1 MQKGNELEVDGM
13 GSNAAKKM
21 RAIDIE
27 EKSVTGSDRPTE
39 RRSKK
44 SKKSEKPESPKTK
57 LTPKQMEETILEH
70 REHGRR
76 LAWSFLSS
84 WRIRMPQDE
93 VVSVV
98 GAALC
103 EAAIRFDPSKEVAFK
118 TFFFYHLR
126 GMLLKEISRI
136 IQEQKIL
143 QFIPNGMVG
152 NDYRGEQLSV
162 APIIPPLIETN
173 NPEKII
179 EQKQVAGACWDACTQ
194 LDPLEQ
200 EVLIRCF
207 VYDEP
212 LVSIAKELKYCR
224 CHISRVKSRALAK
237 LSQLLSEDDVLKDR
251 YEDSEVSLEEIA
263 LPRAKSSRKKVG
275 YTGGRG
281 RRKRKS
287 EQKRSAVLEQLL
299 EASY

>member
-1 MQKGNELEVDGM
+1 MRKGEDLEVDGM
-13 GSNAAKKM
+13 GSNAARKKPKVV
-21 RAIDIE
+21 E
-27 EKSVTGSDRPTE
+27 EVKPLESASE
-39 RRSKK
+39 SSKK
-44 SKKSEKPESPKTK
+44 KNKPSARLKTK
-57 LTPKQMEETILEH
+57 LTPKQMEQTILEH

-84 WRIRMPQDE
+84 WRIRMAQDE

-152 NDYRGEQLSV
+152 NDYRGEQLSM

-179 EQKQVAGACWDACTQ
+179 EQKQVAGACWDACAQ

-212 LVSIAKELKYCR
+212 LVAIAKELKYCR
-224 CHISRVKSRALAK
+224 CHISRVKSRALSK
-237 LSQLLSEDDVLKDR
+237 LSQLLSDEDVLKER
-251 YEDSEVSLEEIA
+251 YEDSGIELEKIQ
-263 LPRAKSSRKKVG
+263 LPNAKSSRKKVG

-281 RRKRKS
+281 RRKRKA
-287 EQKRSAVLEQLL
+287 EKKRSTILEQLL
-299 EASY
+299 ASSY